1 MLRSLKIE
9 VNPQVFKWLR
19 TSSGWSVDDVSKCL
33 NTSVEHVEAIEQG
46 QWQPTLTQ
54 LKKLSNAYKRPL
66 ATFFLSKP
74 IDDPP
79 LPKDYRMLPDK
90 KNVFDKKTIYVI
102 RKARNL
108 QEIGGELHK
117 NINEDIR
124 PKIKHVTISENPNEL
139 AEYYRKKFALDIET
153 QKKFKNSHSFYNYLR
168 DIFEDINIFVFQ
180 FSMPINDARGFV
192 LTDQIPYVIVVNS
205 KDSIEA
211 RIFTLLHEFAHIL
224 LGETVIDLP
233 TILIPEQY
241 TIEYWCNQFAS
252 SFLFPKQIAQTL
264 FSTQKKTLTSTET
277 LNTLSRKYKVS
288 KAMLLY
294 NMLKQDFITQDEFEE
309 TLERYKPSEVEETTK
324 EKPKETEKKG
334 GGIPQDRRCLSEVG
348 NKFVSIVANNYDNN
362 YITYT
367 DALNFLSVKSNNF
380 DKVLAKAKK

>member
-1 MLRSLKIE
+1 MSRSLKVE
-9 VNPQVFKWLR
+9 VDPQVFKWLR
-19 TSSGWSVDDVSKCL
+19 TSSGWSVEDASKCL
-33 NTSVEHVEAIEQG
+33 KTSVENVEAIEQG

-54 LKKLSNAYKRPL
+54 LKKLSEAYKRPL

-74 IDDPP
+74 LDDPP
-79 LPKDYRMLPDK
+79 LPKDYRLLPGK
-90 KNVFDKKTIYVI
+90 KNVFDKKTMYTI

-108 QEIGGELHK
+108 QEIGGELLK

-124 PKIKHVTISENPNEL
+124 PKIEHVTVSENPDGL
-139 AEYYRKKFALDIET
+139 ARYFREKFVLDIEI
-153 QKKFKNSHSFYNYLR
+153 QKKFKNSHAFYNYLR
-168 DIFEDINIFVFQ
+168 DKFEDANILVFQ
-180 FSMPINDARGFV
+180 FSMPVQDARGFV
-192 LTDQIPYVIVVNS
+192 LTDQIPHIIVVNS

-233 TILIPEQY
+233 NILISKQNK
-241 TIEYWCNQFAS
+241 IEYWCNQFAS
-252 SFLFPKQIAQTL
+252 SFLLPKQIGQTL
-264 FSTQKKTLTSTET
+264 FTSNKKTLTSTDT

-294 NMLKQDFITQDEFEE
+294 NMLKQDFINQDEFEE
-309 TLERYKPSEVEETTK
+309 ILERYKPSEAEVIIK
-324 EKPKETEKKG
+324 DKPKETEKKG
-334 GGIPQDRRCLSEVG
+334 GGIPQEKRCLTEVG
-348 NKFVSIVANNYDNN
+348 NKFISIVASNYDRN

-367 DALNFLSVKSNNF
+367 DALNYLSVKSNNF